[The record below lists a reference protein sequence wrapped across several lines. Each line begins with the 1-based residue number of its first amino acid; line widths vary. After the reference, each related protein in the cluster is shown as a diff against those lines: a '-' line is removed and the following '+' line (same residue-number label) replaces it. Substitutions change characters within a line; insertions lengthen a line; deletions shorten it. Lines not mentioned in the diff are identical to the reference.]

1 MTDLIQIPFKEY
13 QQLQEEIALLKD
25 VDLLKKLNRL
35 IELLYRDRYGLV
47 MTDQTDDLT
56 EYAVNNLWKNEDTD
70 AWDNL

>member
-35 IELLYRDRYGLV
+35 IELLYRNRYGLV

-56 EYAVNNLWKNEDTD
+56 EYAVHTKKTSSFQKV
-70 AWDNL
+70 AS

>member
-56 EYAVNNLWKNEDTD
+56 EYSINNLWKNEDTD